1 MVRWDFGKC
10 PIFSRTCVTASIAFA
25 TKLRASDICPCSAGS
40 VEAAKSACN
49 FFSTSLRL
57 SAQPSRRFSIRPS
70 YRSHENLALR
80 GLDCKQVFRGGFTM
94 LASYRNRRRRNTGNC
109 GLVLRVLLG
118 CSRALLMSALCVRNL
133 RDYPICSGKPLSR
146 KYGVLLIATCLSFSI
161 RSGCIAPATA
171 LPVALCGA
179 QRIASNFNRG

>member
-25 TKLRASDICPCSAGS
+25 TKLRASDMCPCSAGS

-118 CSRALLMSALCVRNL
+118 CSRRLADIRTLRTESPGLPNLFRQSAESKVRRASYCNMPFVLDKVWLYCPGHGASSRALRSSTHCVE
-133 RDYPICSGKPLSR
+133 
-146 KYGVLLIATCLSFSI
+146 F
-161 RSGCIAPATA
+161 
-171 LPVALCGA
+171 
-179 QRIASNFNRG
+179 

>member
-118 CSRALLMSALCVRNL
+118 CSRRLADIRTLRTESPGLPNLFRQSAESKVRRASYCNMPFVLDKVWLYCPGHGASSRALRSSTHCVE
-133 RDYPICSGKPLSR
+133 
-146 KYGVLLIATCLSFSI
+146 F
-161 RSGCIAPATA
+161 
-171 LPVALCGA
+171 
-179 QRIASNFNRG
+179 